1 MSMLSG
7 RTRIRCVEGLLLLL
21 GTTALVSCGDKPEKA
36 PAADLLLT
44 NARVYTVEPG
54 QPWAEAVAVDDGK
67 IVAVGTS
74 ADLSRYKGD
83 GTRVVDL
90 GGRLLMPS
98 FGDAHVH
105 PVFGGLA
112 YSRCSLHEGK
122 TLEDYQRIIAGCIQA
137 APGTGTIYG
146 VGWQDALFPPNGI
159 PRKEVLDAVS
169 TDRPLVFESVGGHSY
184 WVNSK
189 ALSMAGITKGTP
201 NPLNGQIDKDPKT
214 GEPVGGLQEA
224 ATALVQS
231 LVPPPTAEE
240 LQHSII
246 YTAAILNSLGITNWH
261 DAGIGV
267 GAQGAS
273 AVLDAYKAVKDKGEL
288 TSHVAVAMKWEND
301 QGLEQIPNL
310 LAAAKRAETYGFK
323 ARAVKFYADGVIPQK
338 TAAMIEPYVGDPHNH
353 GTLQI
358 TPETFE
364 KAVTQLGAA
373 GIQPYVHAI
382 GDAATRVALDVF
394 ERAKAA
400 NGSLYRP
407 MITHMN
413 VVDPADQPRFGQLG
427 VIAQFQATWASN
439 YPYMDLTK
447 QVIGPVRS
455 QWIYPV
461 KSILNGGGIIAY
473 GADWPVATAN
483 PLAGLQ
489 VAITRVNYEEPATP
503 PLLPGEVLTLEE
515 AVKAHTID
523 VAYANSME
531 DLTGSIK
538 PGKSADLVVLDQDI
552 FKVEPM
558 RIAATNVLLTL
569 FEGKAVHGTLEKF
582 GAKP

>member
-1 MSMLSG
+1 MSLRSS
-7 RTRIRCVEGLLLLL
+7 RALLLLL
-21 GTTALVSCGDKPEKA
+21 GSTALVSCGERTEKL
-36 PAADLLLT
+36 PAADILFT
-44 NARVYTVEPG
+44 NARIYTVEPA
-54 QPWAEAVAVDDGK
+54 QPWADAVAVDDGR
-67 IVAVGTS
+67 IVAVGS
-74 ADLSRYKGD
+74 AADLARYKGQ

-90 GGRLLMPS
+90 GGRLVLPA

-112 YSRCSLHEGK
+112 FSRCSLHDGK
-122 TLEDYQRIIAGCIQA
+122 TLADYQRLIAGCIQA
-137 APGTGTIYG
+137 APGTGAIYG

-169 TDRPLVFESVGGHSY
+169 ADRPLIFESVGGHSY

-189 ALSMAGITKGTP
+189 ALSVAGITRATP
-201 NPLNGQIDKDPKT
+201 NPLNGQIDKDPQT

-224 ATALVQS
+224 AMSLVQD
-231 LVPPPTAEE
+231 LIPAPTGADLE
-240 LQHSII
+240 HSIV
-246 YTAAILNSLGITNWH
+246 YTAKLFNSLGITSWH
-261 DAGIGV
+261 DAGIPVEADG
-267 GAQGAS
+267 S
-273 AVLDAYKAVKDKGEL
+273 SPVLDAYKAVKERGEL
-288 TSHVAVAMKWEND
+288 TNHVAIALKWENGR
-301 QGLEQIPNL
+301 GLEQVAGL
-310 LAAAKRAETYGFK
+310 RDAAKRAEGYGFR

-338 TAAMIEPYVGDPHNH
+338 TAAMIEPYEGDPHNH

-358 TPETFE
+358 TRETFE
-364 KAVTQLGAA
+364 KAVTQLAA
-373 GIQPYVHAI
+373 DGVQPYVHAI

-394 ERAKAA
+394 DHARAA

-447 QVIGPVRS
+447 QAIGPVRS
-455 QWIYPV
+455 QSIYPV
-461 KSILNGGGIIAY
+461 RSILKGGGIIAY

-489 VAITRVNYEEPATP
+489 VAVTRVNYEEPATP

-515 AVKAHTID
+515 AVKAHTLD

-552 FKVEPM
+552 FKAEPM
-558 RIAATNVLLTL
+558 RIAGTAVLLTL
-569 FEGKAVHGTLEKF
+569 FEGRPVHGTLEQF
-582 GAKP
+582 GATPAP

>member
-1 MSMLSG
+1 MSLRSS
-7 RTRIRCVEGLLLLL
+7 RALLLLL
-21 GTTALVSCGDKPEKA
+21 GSTALVSCGEQVEKV
-36 PAADLLLT
+36 PAADILFT
-44 NARVYTVEPG
+44 NARVYTVEPS
-54 QPWAEAVAVDDGK
+54 QPWAEAVAVDEGQ
-67 IVAVGTS
+67 IVAVG
-74 ADLSRYKGD
+74 AAKDLSRYRGE
-83 GTRVVDL
+83 GTRIVDL
-90 GGRLLMPS
+90 GGRLVLPG

-122 TLEDYQRIIAGCIQA
+122 TLADYQRIIAGCIQA
-137 APGTGTIYG
+137 SPGTGTIYG

-159 PRKEVLDAVS
+159 PRKEVLDEVS
-169 TDRPLVFESVGGHSY
+169 TDRPLIFESVGGHSY

-189 ALSMAGITKGTP
+189 ALALAGITRDTP

-231 LVPPPTAEE
+231 LVPPPSAAE

-246 YTAAILNSLGITNWH
+246 YTAAIFNSLGITNWH

-267 GAQGAS
+267 GSDGVS
-273 AVLDAYKAVKDKGEL
+273 AVLDAYKAVQDQGAL
-288 TSHVAVAMKWEND
+288 TSHVAIAMKWEND
-301 QGLEQIPNL
+301 RGLEQIPNL
-310 LAAAKRAETYGFK
+310 RAAAKRAEGYGFK

-338 TAAMIEPYVGDPHNH
+338 TAAMIEPYEGDPHNH

-358 TPETFE
+358 TRETFE
-364 KAVTQLGAA
+364 KAVTQLGAD
-373 GIQPYVHAI
+373 GVQPYVHAI
-382 GDAATRVALDVF
+382 GDAATRLALDVF
-394 ERAKAA
+394 DHAKAA

-447 QVIGPVRS
+447 QVIGPTRS
-455 QWIYPV
+455 QWIYPA
-461 KSILNGGGIIAY
+461 KSILKGGGIIAY

-489 VAITRVNYEEPATP
+489 VAITRVNYEEPTTP
-503 PLLPGEVLTLEE
+503 PLLPGEALTLEE

-558 RIAATNVLLTL
+558 QIAKTGVMLTL
-569 FEGKAVHGTLEKF
+569 FEGKPVFGTLEQF
-582 GAKP
+582 AKAP

>member
-1 MSMLSG
+1 MSLRSS
-7 RTRIRCVEGLLLLL
+7 RALLLLL
-21 GTTALVSCGDKPEKA
+21 GTTALASCGQGADTV

-44 NARVYTVEPG
+44 NARVYTVEKD
-54 QPWAEAVAVDDGK
+54 QPWAEAVAVDDGR
-67 IVAVGTS
+67 IVAVG
-74 ADLSRYKGD
+74 AAKDLARYKGE

-90 GGRLLMPS
+90 GGRLLLPA

-105 PVFGGLA
+105 PAFGGLA

-122 TLEDYQRIIAGCIQA
+122 TLADYQRIIAGCMA
-137 APGTGTIYG
+137 EAPGTGTIYG
-146 VGWQDALFPPNGI
+146 VGWQDALFPPSGI

-169 TDRPLVFESVGGHSY
+169 SDRPLIFESVGGHSY

-189 ALSMAGITKGTP
+189 ALSMAGITKDTP

-224 ATALVQS
+224 ASALVQS
-231 LVPPPTAEE
+231 LIPPPSAAE
-240 LQHSII
+240 LQHAII
-246 YTAAILNSLGITNWH
+246 YTAAIVNSLGITNWH

-267 GAQGAS
+267 GPDGAS
-273 AVLDAYKAVKDKGEL
+273 AVLDAYKAVKDQGQL
-288 TSHVAVAMKWEND
+288 TSHVAIAMKWEND
-301 QGLEQIPNL
+301 QGLEQIPHL
-310 LAAAKRAETYGFK
+310 LAATKRAESYGFTAK
-323 ARAVKFYADGVIPQK
+323 SVKFYADGVIPQK
-338 TAAMIEPYVGDPHNH
+338 TAAMIEPYEGDPHNH

-394 ERAKAA
+394 ERAKAT

-427 VIAQFQATWASN
+427 VIAQFQATWTSN

-447 QVIGPVRS
+447 QAIGPVRS

-461 KSILNGGGIIAY
+461 ASILKGGGIIAY

-483 PLAGLQ
+483 VMAGLQ
-489 VAITRVNYEEPATP
+489 VAITRVNYEEPTTP
-503 PLLPGEVLTLEE
+503 PLLPGEAVSLEQ
-515 AVKAHTID
+515 AVKSYTID
-523 VAYANSME
+523 AAYANSLE
-531 DLTGSIK
+531 NITGSIK
-538 PGKSADLVVLDQDI
+538 PGKSADMVVLDQDI
-552 FKVEPM
+552 FKVAPM
-558 RIAATNVLLTL
+558 KIAQTHVLLTL
-569 FEGKAVHGTLEKF
+569 FQGKPVHGALEQF
-582 GAKP
+582 GGKPRP

>member
-1 MSMLSG
+1 MSLRSS
-7 RTRIRCVEGLLLLL
+7 RALLLLL
-21 GTTALVSCGDKPEKA
+21 GSTALVSCGDRAEKV
-36 PAADLLLT
+36 PAADILFT
-44 NARVYTVEPG
+44 NARVYTVESA
-54 QPWAEAVAVDDGK
+54 QPWAEAVAVDDGR
-67 IVAVGTS
+67 IVAVGS
-74 ADLSRYKGD
+74 AGDLARYKGE

-90 GGRLLMPS
+90 GGRLMLPG

-112 YSRCSLHEGK
+112 YSRCSLHDGK
-122 TLEDYQRIIAGCIQA
+122 TLADYQRIIAGCIQA
-137 APGTGTIYG
+137 SPGTGTIYG

-169 TDRPLVFESVGGHSY
+169 TDRPLIFESVGGHSY

-189 ALSMAGITKGTP
+189 ALSMAGITKATP

-224 ATALVQS
+224 ATSLVQS
-231 LVPPPTAEE
+231 LVPAPTPEE

-246 YTAAILNSLGITNWH
+246 YTAAIFNSLGITNWH

-267 GAQGAS
+267 GSDGAS

-288 TSHVAVAMKWEND
+288 TSHVAIAMKWEND

-310 LAAAKRAETYGFK
+310 RAAAKRAESYGFK

-338 TAAMIEPYVGDPHNH
+338 TAAMIEPYEGDPHNH

-358 TPETFE
+358 TRETFE
-364 KAVTQLGAA
+364 KAVTQLGAD
-373 GIQPYVHAI
+373 GVQPYVHAI

-394 ERAKAA
+394 DHARTA

-407 MITHMN
+407 MVTHMN

-461 KSILNGGGIIAY
+461 KSILKGGGIIAY

-531 DLTGSIK
+531 DMTGSIK

-569 FEGKAVHGTLEKF
+569 FEGRPVHGTLDQF
-582 GAKP
+582 GARP